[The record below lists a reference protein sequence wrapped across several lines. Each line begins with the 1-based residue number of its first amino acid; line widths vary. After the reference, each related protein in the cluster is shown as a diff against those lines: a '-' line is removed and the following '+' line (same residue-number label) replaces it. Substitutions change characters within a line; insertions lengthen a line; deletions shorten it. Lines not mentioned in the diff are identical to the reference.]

1 MHSPGQVHFGVAKKM
16 LRYVKGTID
25 YSIWFSPSENGLLQG
40 YCDNDWAGNADDMK
54 STSRY
59 VFSLGSGVFF

>member
-1 MHSPGQVHFGVAKKM
+1 MHSAGQVHFGVAKKM
-16 LRYVKGTID
+16 LRYVKGTTD
-25 YSIWFSPSENGLLQG
+25 YSIWFSPSENRLVQG

-59 VFSLGSGVFF
+59 VFSLGSGVFS